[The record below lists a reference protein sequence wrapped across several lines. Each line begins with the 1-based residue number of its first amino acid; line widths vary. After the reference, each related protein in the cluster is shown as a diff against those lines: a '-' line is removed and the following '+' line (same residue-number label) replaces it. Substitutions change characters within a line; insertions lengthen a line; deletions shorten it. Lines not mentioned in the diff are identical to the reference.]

1 MLICDKCHEAAVRL
15 DAGICPDCSAEIDED
30 SDDDTL
36 PEWPWPRGRST
47 ADEDRSYDN
56 ANRSRDCQ

>member
-1 MLICDKCHEAAVRL
+1 MPEDVRRP
-15 DAGICPDCSAEIDED
+15 AGYMSTLFPDCSAEIDED